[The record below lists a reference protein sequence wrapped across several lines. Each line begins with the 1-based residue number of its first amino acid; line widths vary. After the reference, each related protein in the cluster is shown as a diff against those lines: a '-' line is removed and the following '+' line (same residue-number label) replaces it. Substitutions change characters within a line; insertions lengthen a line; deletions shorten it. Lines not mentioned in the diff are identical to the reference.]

1 MAFETTRA
9 KRRNIMGRTNE
20 TKTDQAEANKGPDY
34 IAYHVRD
41 GERGKNYWT
50 RLGAA
55 FVHKDGEGINIQLD
69 VLPVGGFDGR
79 LVLRAPKAEAD
90 KKDGE

>member
-1 MAFETTRA
+1 MARKNETTS
-9 KRRNIMGRTNE
+9 E
-20 TKTDQAEANKGPDY
+20 QAESNKGPDY

-41 GERGKNYWT
+41 GERGKSYWT

-55 FVHKDGEGINIQLD
+55 FAHKDGEGINIQLD

-79 LVLRAPKAEAD
+79 LVLRVPKAEAD
-90 KKDGE
+90 KAGE

>member
-1 MAFETTRA
+1 MARKYE
-9 KRRNIMGRTNE
+9 N
-20 TKTDQAEANKGPDY
+20 QVSQEASNSPDY

-41 GERGKNYWT
+41 GEKGKNYWT

-55 FVHKDGEGINIQLD
+55 WDHKDGEGISIQLD

-79 LVLRAPKAEAD
+79 LVLRAPKDEPG
-90 KKDGE
+90 K